1 MHWLL
6 HALAKSKKSHF
17 CPQLIGGAF
26 LWSYLMAWCQ
36 ENVEEIDGMF
46 GEVILSSIGAK
57 ESIPNKQYLLHH
69 LLEPHQGINNIFMS
83 SYVKLALNI

>member
-1 MHWLL
+1 M
-6 HALAKSKKSHF
+6 
-17 CPQLIGGAF
+17 
-26 LWSYLMAWCQ
+26 
-36 ENVEEIDGMF
+36 EEIDGMF